1 MRSNSKEM
9 IARGERLIYNGQ
21 LDTEAGKKL
30 FWAMQGWQELPRNL
44 KLIELINTIYKAPKD
59 VGTEECVIKEKE

>member
-1 MRSNSKEM
+1 MRSNRKEM

-21 LDTEAGKKL
+21 LNTEAGKKL
-30 FWAMQGWQELPRNL
+30 FWAMQEWQELPRNL

-59 VGTEECVIKEKE
+59 SEGVEE

>member
-21 LDTEAGKKL
+21 LDTEAGTFKL
-30 FWAMQGWQELPRNL
+30 LP
-44 KLIELINTIYKAPKD
+44 
-59 VGTEECVIKEKE
+59 

>member
-21 LDTEAGKKL
+21 LETEAGKKL
-30 FWAMQGWQELPRNL
+30 FWMMQGLEELPRNL
-44 KLIELINTIYKAPKD
+44 KLVEIINTICKVTGEID
-59 VGTEECVIKEKE
+59 ER